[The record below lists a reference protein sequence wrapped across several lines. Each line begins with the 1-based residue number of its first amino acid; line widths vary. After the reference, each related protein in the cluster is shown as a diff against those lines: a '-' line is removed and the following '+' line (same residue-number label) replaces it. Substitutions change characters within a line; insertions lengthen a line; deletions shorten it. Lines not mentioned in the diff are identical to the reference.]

1 MINLDFKKAPQQN
14 IDFLKSKG
22 LSLSFDYK
30 DLQKEA
36 HQKAF
41 TVAKIMNLD
50 VLSDIQSSLIKAMN
64 EGQSF
69 KKWKNELTPLLQQK
83 GWYGKKEV
91 LNPQTGEV
99 KTTYIGSRR
108 LRTIFE
114 TNMRTSY
121 ATGRANNIYGSS
133 NEYIIYSAILDSRTR
148 IDHRALNGI
157 VKHRN
162 DTFWQKHFPP
172 NGWNCRC
179 YVKSISK
186 KELEKRGLTIDTNE
200 YNLADSD
207 FAYDLRFLNKE
218 SLENAYYNK
227 AINLAKNCIETNAK
241 GIGCG
246 SSQIIVQNAIEY
258 IYSQDKI
265 KAYQS
270 FIDEVIKD
278 KTYYKNIIAAG
289 AISYEV
295 FSFLK
300 SKDIIPS
307 TPHIYLDKKALV
319 HMQREAKQKKEIA
332 LSIEEIRNLPYALK
346 SPKMVIFDTIKR
358 NILYIFDS
366 FDGRDNKIA
375 IEINYISKAE
385 SYNKIVTTG
394 KVDFKIIED
403 KLRTK
408 EYIKIEKE

>member
-22 LSLSFDYK
+22 WSLSFDYK

-83 GWYGKKEV
+83 GWYGKKDV
-91 LNPQTGEV
+91 VNPQTGEV

-148 IDHRALNGI
+148 VDHRALNGI

-162 DTFWQKHFPP
+162 DVFWEKHFPP

-186 KELEKRGLTIDTNE
+186 KELEKRGLKIDTNE

-218 SLENAYYNK
+218 SLENVYYNK
-227 AINLAKNCIETNAK
+227 AIDLAKNCIETNAK
-241 GIGCG
+241 GVGCG

-319 HMQREAKQKKEIA
+319 HMQRVAKSSRDAALSLDEIKNIPNVLNNPKEI
-332 LSIEEIRNLPYALK
+332 LW
-346 SPKMVIFDTIKR
+346 DTEHK
-358 NILYIFDS
+358 NIIYVFDS
-366 FDGRDNKIA
+366 LDDKENKIV
-375 IEINYISKAE
+375 IEINYKYKKNE
-385 SYNKIVTTG
+385 LNMIVTTG
-394 KVDFKIIED
+394 KVQAEN
-403 KLRTK
+403 LK
-408 EYIKIEKE
+408 EERYIKIR

>member
-50 VLSDIQSSLIKAMN
+50 VVSDIQSSLIKAMN

-69 KKWKNELTPLLQQK
+69 KKWKNELIPLLQQK
-83 GWYGKKEV
+83 GWYGKKDV
-91 LNPQTGEV
+91 VNPQTGEV

-121 ATGRANNIYGSS
+121 AQGRANNIYGSS

-186 KELEKRGLTIDTNE
+186 KELEKRGLKVDTNE
-200 YNLADSD
+200 YNLVDSD
-207 FAYDLRFLNKE
+207 FAYDLRNLSQVSLQNSYFNKVQDV
-218 SLENAYYNK
+218 L
-227 AINLAKNCIETNAK
+227 KNCIETNARK
-241 GIGCG
+241 VPCPFSDIVKKNYR
-246 SSQIIVQNAIEY
+246 QDIIKTLPTKEDF
-258 IYSQDKI
+258 SK
-265 KAYQS
+265 
-270 FIDEVIKD
+270 FIDETLD
-278 KTYYKNIIAAG
+278 KNIKSNKASITG
-289 AISYEV
+289 YLTLVPGVID
-295 FSFLK
+295 FL
-300 SKDIIPS
+300 SKKNI
-307 TPHIYLDKKALV
+307 TPQSDVILANTANIRNLKAKEEGSKKGKVLTNEEIKALV
-319 HMQREAKQKKEIA
+319 EKFKDPDAVYWDGDLLI
-332 LSIEEIRNLPYALK
+332 
-346 SPKMVIFDTIKR
+346 V
-358 NILYIFDS
+358 FDS
-366 FDGRDNKIA
+366 FDDDKINKVI
-375 IEINYISKAE
+375 IKIDFQSKKEIYNNIHSGTKYEILSDLE
-385 SYNKIVTTG
+385 SYE
-394 KVDFKIIED
+394 IIY
-403 KLRTK
+403 KK
-408 EYIKIEKE
+408 K